1 MQETGFYAGQT
12 VVHAGFGAGRVVR
25 VEGDGQDQTVTVDFP
40 EHGRKH
46 LLPRFAPLRPL
57 D

>member
-1 MQETGFYAGQT
+1 
-12 VVHAGFGAGRVVR
+12 VVVR
-25 VEGDGQDQTVTVDFP
+25 VEGAGADLTVTVDFP

-46 LLPRFAPLRPL
+46 ILPRIAQLVPV